1 LEVNSD
7 QESECLIPSDE
18 QDRLRAFLLRRIPKL
33 KIKDAETYNIHIMIE
48 EISDQLTESKLI
60 FIYQQSDL
68 SRLNSNRG

>member
-1 LEVNSD
+1 
-7 QESECLIPSDE
+7 
-18 QDRLRAFLLRRIPKL
+18 LRAYLLRRIPKL
-33 KIKDAETYNIHIMIE
+33 KIKDAERHKIHIMVE